1 MLYKLKT
8 IVCIFNSICLSV
20 SAPLSVTTSSH
31 VKTVRSP
38 RELYPLSQNV
48 EVFYRSG
55 LKHQQ
60 TVLRNWTLL
69 FQVSILLPWLNH
81 VYWFH
86 NRCACMHVED
96 NSSHSKFLT
105 YATCK
110 KKRWPKP
117 SIGHS
122 SQCSRG
128 HCIEL
133 MIAGFRA
140 LFQGCARIYTHS
152 LVFILLETGSIPRGD
167 NPSTTM
173 L

>member
-31 VKTVRSP
+31 VSKSVKTVRSL
-38 RELYPLSQNV
+38 RELFPLSQNV

-105 YATCK
+105 YATLK
-110 KKRWPKP
+110 KSDDINLRLVTVR
-117 SIGHS
+117 S
-122 SQCSRG
+122 
-128 HCIEL
+128 
-133 MIAGFRA
+133 A
-140 LFQGCARIYTHS
+140 LVVTALSLWLPGSAHYFKDVHARIWT
-152 LVFILLETGSIPRGD
+152 IPRGD

-173 L
+173 V